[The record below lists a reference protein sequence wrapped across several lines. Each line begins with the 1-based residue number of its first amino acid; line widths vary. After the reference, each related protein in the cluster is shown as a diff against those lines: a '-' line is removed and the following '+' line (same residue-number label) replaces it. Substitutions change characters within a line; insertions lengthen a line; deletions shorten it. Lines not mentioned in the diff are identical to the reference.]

1 MRPGGSW
8 PSAFKK
14 LIALQR
20 VTGARAISFRGHPV
34 FTLIITSLAP
44 AFARGRR

>member
-1 MRPGGSW
+1 LEFFQIRRGSAGFN
-8 PSAFKK
+8 P
-14 LIALQR
+14 L
-20 VTGARAISFRGHPV
+20 GARAISFRGYPV